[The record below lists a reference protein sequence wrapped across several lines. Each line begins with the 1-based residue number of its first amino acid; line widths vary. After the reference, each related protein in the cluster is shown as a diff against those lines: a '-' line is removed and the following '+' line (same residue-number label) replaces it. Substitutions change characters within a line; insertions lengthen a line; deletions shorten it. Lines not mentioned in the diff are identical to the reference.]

1 MMEFEFPD
9 VLYLQWYTYRNP
21 IVRVGVTAVVVVRV
35 PVRVDVTGIV
45 SIRGVDGAYAQINKK
60 FIEHIVSFYKT
71 IKM

>member
-1 MMEFEFPD
+1 MYFIKCIILHDGIWIKFPD

-45 SIRGVDGAYAQINKK
+45 GVRGVDGAYVQIGKNP
-60 FIEHIVSFYKT
+60 
-71 IKM
+71 